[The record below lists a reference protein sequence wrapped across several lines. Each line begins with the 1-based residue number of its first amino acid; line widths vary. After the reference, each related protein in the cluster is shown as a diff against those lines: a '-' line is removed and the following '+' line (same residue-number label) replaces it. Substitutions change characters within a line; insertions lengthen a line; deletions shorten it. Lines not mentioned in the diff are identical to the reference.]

1 MSIVVTNPI
10 STSKWKKG
18 TEYTITWTGGGTT
31 LPTFIKLYKDGD
43 YLQDIYSEEVESQY
57 LWTPGAGLTTGNDYR
72 IYVEYNS
79 LYDYSDEFLI
89 YSAFTVQ
96 LNDGLG
102 LGDSMSKAPEKVLS
116 DDLSL
121 SDAVLD
127 LLVEFF

>member
-1 MSIVVTNPI
+1 MAIVVTNPI

-116 DDLSL
+116 DDLDL
-121 SDAVLD
+121 SEDTVK
-127 LLVEFF
+127 EYKY